1 MIFMIYKNELIKE
14 QKDCADMLGMSLNE
28 YQDSL
33 KNTKVPVKEKDTDK
47 VVYDNSILKSFGIKE
62 KMLKKK
68 NYNL

>member
-1 MIFMIYKNELIKE
+1 MIHKNELIKE
-14 QKDCADMLGMSLNE
+14 QKDCANMLGMSLNE

-33 KNTKVPVKEKDTDK
+33 KNTKVPVKEKDISK
-47 VVYDNSILKSFGIKE
+47 VVYDNSILKSLGIKE

>member
-1 MIFMIYKNELIKE
+1 MIHKNELIKE
-14 QKDCADMLGMSLNE
+14 QKDCANMLGISLNE

-33 KNTKVPVKEKDTDK
+33 KNTKVPVKEKDISK
-47 VVYDNSILKSFGIKE
+47 VVYDNSILKSLGIKE